1 MQWLH
6 LRRYVFCEEIL
17 VRQLVML
24 LALVLMYYHN
34 RASVSV
40 DVNSNFSVHSQFSGS
55 SCMFIETA
63 MFAFNVIFTN
73 LLNIWWETVTQ
84 RLPYVA
90 TVISLWQRINRI
102 NKCDI
107 KKMFQLKLLVLK

>member
-1 MQWLH
+1 
-6 LRRYVFCEEIL
+6 
-17 VRQLVML
+17 
-24 LALVLMYYHN
+24 
-34 RASVSV
+34 
-40 DVNSNFSVHSQFSGS
+40 
-55 SCMFIETA
+55 MFIETA

-102 NKCDI
+102 NKCDKKNVSI
-107 KKMFQLKLLVLK
+107 KTICVKMIEYDSECLTESNEK